1 MPGLLGPRQSV
12 VDRAM
17 GMRLAIMF
25 VTFQLEQ
32 KPRETQVLEA
42 AVVQA
47 GHTVLPTML
56 LFLFKEFM
64 ATDSSKIK

>member
-1 MPGLLGPRQSV
+1 
-12 VDRAM
+12 M